1 MIDNLHHEVVISIIR
16 KYKTDGHSPYLVLT
30 NGFHRYVLKTPNN
43 VYDKHSILKEFLCT
57 QLLNVWQIPTP
68 RIASLAISPVLTDTD
83 FIIQDKRFNLSPV
96 FFGSEFIEHSVD
108 LQNFITAPGKVA
120 LRKIYNANDLILIA
134 LFDIWTEND
143 DRKPSNN
150 NLLFHPE
157 GKGMK
162 LIPIDHAATF
172 SSLEISSLQREYVSF
187 SDNDSILYCP
197 LGKGVIRHASQAGDL
212 LTRTR
217 EMFYLCT
224 DNVATYFELICRNMP
239 PEFGLSKEET
249 TILRAFL
256 LNPVRNKK
264 VFEQFTYIV
273 NSILR

>member
-1 MIDNLHHEVVISIIR
+1 MIDKLHHEVVISIIH

-43 VYDKHSILKEFLCT
+43 AYDKHSILKEFLCT
-57 QLLNVWQIPTP
+57 QLLHVWQISTP
-68 RIASLAISPVLTDTD
+68 RIASLAINPALTHTD
-83 FIIQDKRFNLSPV
+83 YITQDKRFNLSSV

-108 LQNFITAPGKVA
+108 LQNFITTPGKVA
-120 LRKIYNANDLILIA
+120 LRKIHNANDLILIA

-150 NLLFHPE
+150 NLLLYQE
-157 GKGMK
+157 DQGMK

-172 SSLEISSLQREYVSF
+172 SSLEISSLRCDEVSF

-197 LGKGVIRHASQAGDL
+197 LGKEVIRHANQADDL

-224 DNVATYFELICRNMP
+224 DKVATCFELICKNMP
-239 PEFGLSKEET
+239 PEFSLSKEE
-249 TILRAFL
+249 IANLRAFL
-256 LNPVRNKK
+256 LNPDRNKK

-273 NSILR
+273 DSILR

>member
-1 MIDNLHHEVVISIIR
+1 MIENLHHEVVISIIH

-43 VYDKHSILKEFLCT
+43 VYDRHSILKEFLCT
-57 QLLNVWQIPTP
+57 QLLHVWQISTP

-83 FIIQDKRFNLSPV
+83 FIAQDKRFNLSSV
-96 FFGSEFIEHSVD
+96 FFGSEFIEDSVD
-108 LQNFITAPGKVA
+108 LQNFITASGKVA
-120 LRKIYNANDLILIA
+120 LRKIHNANDLILIS

-150 NLLFHPE
+150 NLLLYPE
-157 GKGMK
+157 GKSMK

-172 SSLEISSLQREYVSF
+172 SSLEFSSLQCDELSF

-197 LGKGVIRHASQAGDL
+197 LGKEVIRRANQAGDL
-212 LTRTR
+212 LTWTR

-224 DNVATYFELICRNMP
+224 DNVATHFELICRNMP
-239 PEFGLSKEET
+239 LEFSLSKEE
-249 TILRAFL
+249 IANLRAFL
-256 LNPVRNKK
+256 LNPDRNKK

-273 NSILR
+273 ESILR